1 MGNDRLKHIL
11 HVTSIFIIVA
21 ALTNL
26 IINEVTER
34 DKLQL
39 ERELGIDLK

>member
-26 IINEVTER
+26 IVTEIIER
-34 DKLQL
+34 DKQQI
-39 ERELGIDLK
+39 EEKLGIDLK